1 MGLARLLKSNFI
13 DGDDNAC
20 REDDVPL
27 HSTLKWGYLGRGHNE
42 AEGLY

>member
-20 REDDVPL
+20 REDVPL